1 LGITA
6 RPILKPD
13 DGQVLVTGDPV
24 AGDELGEQCLVET
37 APGYFYF
44 KDEQG
49 RRLAANLLIR
59 DEAWKMAANFG
70 QLPSL
75 SRGT

>member
-1 LGITA
+1 VTPRRFPTPWKIEEHQVSFVVRDAT
-6 RPILKPD
+6 
-13 DGQVLVTGDPV
+13 GQ
-24 AGDELGEQCLVET
+24 

-44 KDEQG
+44 KDGQG

-70 QLPSL
+70 QLPRL